1 MCNTFISFENKI
13 LPKTVAIMRHALL
26 LLSISFTIFSCN
38 DDKVEKDV
46 SIAPLT
52 TSTTVADTTTATTVS
67 SVNNLPVQ
75 MPANGSSVM
84 PQSNS
89 TMPQNVVSTST
100 TTAPGMNPPHGQP
113 GHRCDIKDGA
123 PLSSAPAR
131 VATQPTGTTPQI
143 VSAPQPATN
152 AAVAAPTVTQKGMN
166 PAHGQ
171 PGHRCDISVG
181 APLNSAPTA
190 KPATTNATAN
200 ITPMAT
206 PTQNLPVV
214 PALQNTSITT
224 PAAKTSAAFTGKV
237 NPAHGQP
244 GHDCKVAV
252 GQPLP

>member
-1 MCNTFISFENKI
+1 
-13 LPKTVAIMRHALL
+13 MRHVLL
-26 LLSISFTIFSCN
+26 LLSISFILFSCK
-38 DDKVEKDV
+38 DDKAEKDL
-46 SIAPLT
+46 SIVPLT
-52 TSTTVADTTTATTVS
+52 TTIKDSNATATSS

-75 MPANGSSVM
+75 MPANPTAVM
-84 PQSNS
+84 PQTS
-89 TMPQNVVSTST
+89 TSMPQNVVTST

-113 GHRCDIKDGA
+113 GHRCDVKDGA
-123 PLSSAPAR
+123 PLSTAPAR
-131 VATQPTGTTPQI
+131 VATQPIANNPQI
-143 VSAPQPATN
+143 VSAPQPVAKT
-152 AAVAAPTVTQKGMN
+152 AAPAATTVTQKGMN

-181 APLNSAPTA
+181 APLNSAPTTAA
-190 KPATTNATAN
+190 KPATTNNATAN

-206 PTQNLPVV
+206 PTQNSPVV

-224 PAAKTSAAFTGKV
+224 PATTPATKPAAAFTGKV

>member
-1 MCNTFISFENKI
+1 
-13 LPKTVAIMRHALL
+13 MRHTLL
-26 LLSISFTIFSCN
+26 LLSISFILFSCN
-38 DDKVEKDV
+38 DEKVEKDL

-52 TSTTVADTTTATTVS
+52 TSTTSTDSSATSTSS

-75 MPANGSSVM
+75 MPANPTAVM
-84 PQSNS
+84 PQGNTS
-89 TMPQNVVSTST
+89 MPQNVVTSTT

-113 GHRCDIKDGA
+113 GHRCDVKDGA
-123 PLSSAPAR
+123 PLNTAPAR
-131 VATQPTGTTPQI
+131 VATQPVANSPQI
-143 VSAPQPATN
+143 VSAPQPVAKT
-152 AAVAAPTVTQKGMN
+152 AAPATTVTQKGMN

-190 KPATTNATAN
+190 AKPSTPNAAAN
-200 ITPMAT
+200 ITPIST
-206 PTQNLPVV
+206 PTQNTNTAVV

-224 PAAKTSAAFTGKV
+224 PTPAAKTSTAFTGKV

>member
-1 MCNTFISFENKI
+1 MKHT
-13 LPKTVAIMRHALL
+13 LL
-26 LLSISFTIFSCN
+26 IFSISFILFACN
-38 DDKVEKDV
+38 DDKAEKDL

-52 TSTTVADTTTATTVS
+52 TSTTLTDSSSASKGS

-75 MPANGSSVM
+75 MPANPTAVM

-89 TMPQNVVSTST
+89 SMSQNVVTST
-100 TTAPGMNPPHGQP
+100 TSTTAPTAPGMNPPHGQP
-113 GHRCDIKDGA
+113 GHRCDVKDGA

-131 VATQPTGTTPQI
+131 VATQPTPNTPQI
-143 VSAPQPATN
+143 VSAPQPVAN
-152 AAVAAPTVTQKGMN
+152 AAAPAPTTITQKGMN

-190 KPATTNATAN
+190 AKPATTNAAAN

-206 PTQNLPVV
+206 PTQNTNTPVV
-214 PALQNTSITT
+214 PALQNTSITA
-224 PAAKTSAAFTGKV
+224 PASKPAAAFTGKV